1 MGDSI
6 FVCLLIDLKFLGCH
20 PYMKQTFVLNSG
32 HYTAQWIEQE
42 KNQPHTFTV
51 KVLTKPKWIGHNEF
65 WRSV

>member
-6 FVCLLIDLKFLGCH
+6 FVCMLIDLKFLGCH

-42 KNQPHTFTV
+42 KTTSGRKNTFAV
-51 KVLTKPKWIGHNEF
+51 KISTKLKWIGHPEF
-65 WRSV
+65 